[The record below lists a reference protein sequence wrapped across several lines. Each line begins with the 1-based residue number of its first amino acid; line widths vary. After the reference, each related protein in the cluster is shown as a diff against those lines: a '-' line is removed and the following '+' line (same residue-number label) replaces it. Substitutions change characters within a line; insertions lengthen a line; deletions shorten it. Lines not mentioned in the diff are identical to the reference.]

1 MKHPRIPQLVSET
14 TSVER
19 GFRMLWQTSRAFS
32 GMSLLLGLLTA
43 VCLSGCGQTNSDEY
57 ETIDESHSA
66 FSEKESPK
74 TDATETVAQAGQGES
89 KDPSPEQPA
98 GTEETPAATDT
109 GNTEAA
115 KPEEGGD
122 QPGITIA
129 EASSGNPVEPAETG
143 TTTPGEETPGE
154 ASSGGAGTEEK
165 PVEGE
170 PLKVVELREIK
181 LLIPEKKFQT
191 VGRERA
197 LRVTFDDIDLLKI
210 LNMEPVPE
218 NAPSLMPDWL
228 KELDG
233 KKIRLRGFMFPT
245 YRDTG
250 VEIFVFARDNELCC
264 FGRSPKMY
272 DVMKVSMKDGV
283 TTDYIEGRPFDVIG
297 TFHIADKAVMAS
309 YPKLYS
315 ITDAIVI
322 AR

>member
-1 MKHPRIPQLVSET
+1 MKNPRIPQLVSKT
-14 TSVER
+14 TSVEL
-19 GFRMLWQTSRAFS
+19 GFRMLWQRSRVLS
-32 GMSLLLGLLTA
+32 GMSLLSAMLTA
-43 VCLSGCGQTNSDEY
+43 VCLSGCGQANSDEY

-66 FSEKESPK
+66 FSEKESSK
-74 TDATETVAQAGQGES
+74 TDTTDAVAQVGQGES
-89 KDPSPEQPA
+89 KGPTPEPV
-98 GTEETPAATDT
+98 GTEETPASTDT
-109 GNTEAA
+109 GNAETT
-115 KPEEGGD
+115 KPEEGKEL
-122 QPGITIA
+122 PGTA
-129 EASSGNPVEPAETG
+129 VVEASTGNPEEPAETG
-143 TTTPGEETPGE
+143 TTTPGEETPSE
-154 ASSGGAGTEEK
+154 AGSEEK
-165 PVEGE
+165 PAEGE
-170 PLKVVELREIK
+170 PLKVVEPREIK
-181 LLIPEKKFQT
+181 LLIPEKKFQS
-191 VGRERA
+191 VGREKA

-228 KELDG
+228 KGLDG

>member
-1 MKHPRIPQLVSET
+1 MKHPRIPQLVSKT
-14 TSVER
+14 TSVEPGLR
-19 GFRMLWQTSRAFS
+19 ILWQRSRVFS
-32 GMSLLLGLLTA
+32 GMSLLGLLTA
-43 VCLSGCGQTNSDEY
+43 VCLSGCGEANSDEY

-66 FSEKESPK
+66 FSQKETPK

-89 KDPSPEQPA
+89 KDPTPEQA
-98 GTEETPAATDT
+98 GSAETPAATDN
-109 GNTEAA
+109 GNTEATNP
-115 KPEEGGD
+115 KEGEVL
-122 QPGITIA
+122 PGTAVA
-129 EASSGNPVEPAETG
+129 EASSGNPDVPAETG

-154 ASSGGAGTEEK
+154 AGSEEN

-170 PLKVVELREIK
+170 PLKVVEPREIK

-228 KELDG
+228 KGLDG

-245 YRDTG
+245 YRDEG

-315 ITDAIVI
+315 ITDAVVI